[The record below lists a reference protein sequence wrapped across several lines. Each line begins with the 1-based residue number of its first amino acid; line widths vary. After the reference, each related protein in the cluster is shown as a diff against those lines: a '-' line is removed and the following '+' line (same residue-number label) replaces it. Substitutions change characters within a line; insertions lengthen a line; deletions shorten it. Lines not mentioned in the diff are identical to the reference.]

1 MSFKAFQPKMA
12 QNGFRR
18 PLIAAAASLRLSA
31 LSLGFNIAE
40 STHCSSGA
48 FHRRA
53 DSTLGPTSIHS
64 TRVAMDAM
72 DASGTDS
79 VPVVCRRKTGGR
91 CRSRPRG
98 SSWALCSDAAAALAC
113 LVAFSLMGQAH
124 AAYSCST
131 KADCNYDGCANR
143 ACSSSRSNCN
153 NGFWVYGCVSAL

>member
-48 FHRRA
+48 FYRRA

-72 DASGTDS
+72 DASARF
-79 VPVVCRRKTGGR
+79 VRRRKTGGR

-98 SSWALCSDAAAALAC
+98 SSWSSHSDAAAALAC

-143 ACSSSRSNCN
+143 ACSSSSSYCN
-153 NGFWVYGCVSAL
+153 NGVWDYNCVSAL